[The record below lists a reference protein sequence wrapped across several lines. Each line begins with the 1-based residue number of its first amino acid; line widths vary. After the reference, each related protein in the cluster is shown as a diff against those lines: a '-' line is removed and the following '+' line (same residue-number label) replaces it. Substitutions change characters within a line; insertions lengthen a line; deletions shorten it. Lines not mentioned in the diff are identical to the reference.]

1 MVSNLASFLE
11 LVEKIELQVAQLVAR
26 GHVQLVVGLGGQQGG
41 TQLTE
46 HHSAHKKK
54 KLDSNPQKVVNL
66 KLNII

>member
-54 KLDSNPQKVVNL
+54 LDSNPQKVVNL
-66 KLNII
+66 KLNIL

>member
-46 HHSAHKKK
+46 HHSTHKK